1 MTVNRR
7 KMMNGWIRGGVVA
20 RSGWSLR
27 TRDPCDEY
35 VDYMC
40 SCHGEEIDCND
51 LSLTYD
57 GAAPDVQDEC
67 AVLLDDV
74 EQADQDAGAEC
85 VAS

>member
-1 MTVNRR
+1 MTVTRR
-7 KMMNGWIRGGVVA
+7 GMMNGWIPRAAWLVLLGACGPVN
-20 RSGWSLR
+20 
-27 TRDPCDEY
+27 PCDEY

-74 EQADQDAGAEC
+74 EQTDQDAGAEC
-85 VAS
+85 VTG